1 MSGQSIRAVIF
12 DKDGVLIDT
21 EGEYDRRR
29 RIFFAENGIDDSAFP
44 DFYGSNN
51 AVIWGCVE
59 PNDPVR
65 REELY
70 QAFLARFA
78 DEPLQYSRFLVPGVA
93 DTLRALKGKGLLLG
107 LASSSPHWCIDNFLA
122 DCGLTGIFDVVLS
135 GEEVAA
141 PKPAPDVYLAVMRA
155 LGVDQSQVL
164 VVEDSSIGLRAAH
177 DSGAR
182 VCSILPPSA
191 PDLDQSLADVHV
203 DCFGDV
209 LNLV

>member
-1 MSGQSIRAVIF
+1 MSFQGIRAVIF

-29 RIFFAENGIDDSAFP
+29 RIFFAENNIDDSAFP

-59 PNDPVR
+59 PNDPAR
-65 REELY
+65 REGLY

-78 DEPLQYSRFLVPGVA
+78 DEPLRYLRFLVPGVA
-93 DTLRALKGKGLLLG
+93 DTLRALKGRGLLLG
-107 LASSSPHWCIDNFLA
+107 LASSSPRWCIDNFLA

-141 PKPAPDVYLAVMRA
+141 PKPAPDVYLAAMEV
-155 LGVDQSQVL
+155 LGVEPSRVL
-164 VVEDSSIGLRAAH
+164 VVEDSPIGLRAAH

-191 PDLDQSLADVHV
+191 PALDQSLADVHV
-203 DCFGDV
+203 DRFGDV
-209 LNLV
+209 LKLV

>member
-1 MSGQSIRAVIF
+1 MPGQGIRAVVF

-59 PNDPVR
+59 PNDPAR

-70 QAFLARFA
+70 QAFLVRFA
-78 DEPLQYSRFLVPGVA
+78 DEPLRYSRFLVPGVA

-122 DCGLTGIFDVVLS
+122 ECGLTGIFDAVLS

>member
-1 MSGQSIRAVIF
+1 MSGQGIRAVIF

-59 PNDPVR
+59 PNDPAR

-93 DTLRALKGKGLLLG
+93 DTLRALKSKGLLLG
-107 LASSSPHWCIDNFLA
+107 LASSSPHWCIDDFLA

>member
-1 MSGQSIRAVIF
+1 MPGQGIRAVIF

-59 PNDPVR
+59 PNDPSR

-78 DEPLQYSRFLVPGVA
+78 DEPLRYSRFLVPGVA

-107 LASSSPHWCIDNFLA
+107 LASSSPRWCIDNFLA

-141 PKPAPDVYLAVMRA
+141 PKPAPDVYLAAMEV
-155 LGVDQSQVL
+155 LGVEPSRVL
-164 VVEDSSIGLRAAH
+164 VVEDSPIGLRAAH

-191 PDLDQSLADVHV
+191 PALDQSLADVHV
-203 DCFGDV
+203 DRFSDV
-209 LNLV
+209 LKLV

>member
-1 MSGQSIRAVIF
+1 MSFQSIRAVIF

-59 PNDPVR
+59 PNDPAR

-70 QAFLARFA
+70 QAFLVRFA

>member
-1 MSGQSIRAVIF
+1 MSFQGIRAVIF

-29 RIFFAENGIDDSAFP
+29 RIFFAENGIDDTAFP

-59 PNDPVR
+59 PGDPAR

-78 DEPLQYSRFLVPGVA
+78 DEPMRYSRFLVPGVA
-93 DTLRALKGKGLLLG
+93 DTLRALKEKGLLLG

-122 DCGLTGIFDVVLS
+122 ECGLTGVFDVVLS
-135 GEEVAA
+135 GEEVGA
-141 PKPAPDVYLAVMRA
+141 PKPAPDVYLSVMDALAVKP
-155 LGVDQSQVL
+155 SQVL

-203 DCFGDV
+203 DRFGDV

>member
-59 PNDPVR
+59 PNDPAR
-65 REELY
+65 REELN

-122 DCGLTGIFDVVLS
+122 ECGLAGIFDAVLS

>member
-1 MSGQSIRAVIF
+1 MSGQGIRAVIF

-59 PNDPVR
+59 PNDPAR

-78 DEPLQYSRFLVPGVA
+78 DEPLRYSRFLVPGVA

-107 LASSSPHWCIDNFLA
+107 LASSSPHWCID
-122 DCGLTGIFDVVLS
+122 VVLS

-155 LGVDQSQVL
+155 LGVDQSRVL

>member
-1 MSGQSIRAVIF
+1 MSGQGIRAVIF

-59 PNDPVR
+59 PNDPAR

-70 QAFLARFA
+70 QAFLARFE
-78 DEPLQYSRFLVPGVA
+78 DEPIQYSRFLVPGVA
-93 DTLRALKGKGLLLG
+93 DTLRALKGRGLLLG

-141 PKPAPDVYLAVMRA
+141 PKPAPDVYLAVMEA
-155 LGVDQSQVL
+155 LGVEQNHA
-164 VVEDSSIGLRAAH
+164 RAG
-177 DSGAR
+177 SGQA
-182 VCSILPPSA
+182 A
-191 PDLDQSLADVHV
+191 
-203 DCFGDV
+203 
-209 LNLV
+209 

>member
-1 MSGQSIRAVIF
+1 MSFQGIRAVIF

-59 PNDPVR
+59 PNDPAR

-78 DEPLQYSRFLVPGVA
+78 DEPLQYARFLVPGVA

-122 DCGLTGIFDVVLS
+122 DCGLMGIFDVVLS

-141 PKPAPDVYLAVMRA
+141 PKPAPAVYLAVMRA

-203 DCFGDV
+203 GCFGDV

>member
-1 MSGQSIRAVIF
+1 MSFQGIRAVIF

-59 PNDPVR
+59 PNDPAR

-107 LASSSPHWCIDNFLA
+107 LASSSPRWCIDNFLA

>member
-1 MSGQSIRAVIF
+1 MPGQGIRAVVF

-29 RIFFAENGIDDSAFP
+29 RTFFAENGIDDSAFP

-59 PNDPVR
+59 PNDPAR

-78 DEPLQYSRFLVPGVA
+78 DEPLRYSRFLVPGVA

-203 DCFGDV
+203 NCFGDV

>member
-1 MSGQSIRAVIF
+1 MPGQGIRAVIF

-29 RIFFAENGIDDSAFP
+29 RAFFAENNIDDSAFP

-59 PNDPVR
+59 PDDPVR

-70 QAFLARFA
+70 QAFLARFS
-78 DEPLQYSRFLVPGVA
+78 DEPLRYSRFLVPGVA
-93 DTLRALKGKGLLLG
+93 DTLRALKEKGLLLG

-122 DCGLTGIFDVVLS
+122 ECGLAGIFDVVLS

-141 PKPAPDVYLAVMRA
+141 PKPAPDVYLAAMEA
-155 LGVDQSQVL
+155 LGVEPSQVL
-164 VVEDSSIGLRAAH
+164 VVEDSPIGLRAAH

-191 PDLDQSLADVHV
+191 PALDQSLADVHV
-203 DCFGDV
+203 DRFGDV
-209 LNLV
+209 LKLV